1 MINKVTNSITLIG
14 GAVNIKR
21 VLKAYFTSEY
31 WNEIDSECN
40 FKGYTIVDSNDEEI
54 SIKFETTIVP
64 TSVVSKISK
73 LSLDVVI
80 EHKWDILEKEQ
91 YDI

>member
-1 MINKVTNSITLIG
+1 MTNNKVTNSITLIG
-14 GAVNIKR
+14 GAVNVKR
-21 VLKAYFTSEY
+21 VLKAYFTPEY
-31 WNEIDSECN
+31 WNEIDSKCKFE
-40 FKGYTIVDSNDEEI
+40 GYTIVDTNDQET

-80 EHKWDILEKEQ
+80 EHKWVSLDKEL
-91 YDI
+91 